1 MNVHVRDS
9 EGGSTCWTRLSRE
22 FTNHQE
28 HGLREDQTIAQSFTE
43 MNPGSNSRHRW
54 DISTIYWN
62 TIPWIRTILLNDRA
76 VKLSTA
82 KVCVFPDSV
91 LCLGKIQE
99 YPTSNKLMEG
109 QN

>member
-1 MNVHVRDS
+1 MFMSATAKAAVHV
-9 EGGSTCWTRLSRE
+9 GGDYQENLQT
-22 FTNHQE
+22 HQE

-43 MNPGSNSRHRW
+43 MNPGSKSRHRW
-54 DISTIYWN
+54 DIFTIDWD
-62 TIPWIRTILLNDRA
+62 TIPWMRTTLLNDRA

-99 YPTSNKLMEG
+99 YPTCNKLMEG